1 MAASCKA
8 ARVFEAAAV
17 TSSPPVADFD
27 GSQPSE
33 ARRLAE
39 RDHGDVPWGLWG
51 SYLSERQWGTV
62 REDYS
67 ADGDAWRSF
76 PHDHA
81 RSRAY
86 RWGEDGLLGLCDDQC
101 RLCFSV
107 ALWNGND
114 PILKERAFG
123 LSNPEG
129 NHGEDIK
136 DYFFHLA
143 NTPTH
148 SFMRGLYKYPQQ
160 AFPYERLVEENGCR
174 SRDESEYELIDT
186 GIFSDNRYFDIFFEY
201 AKQSPHDILIR
212 LRVINRGPA
221 AAPLTLLPTLWL
233 RNTWSWGYPDE
244 PRRSIRLDPD
254 PVAPEPFASSD
265 PAAHAPATAASAS
278 ADPATC
284 AAVVSDAIPHL
295 GSYRLICREPG
306 RWLFTDNETN
316 SQRLWGEANATQ
328 YQKDGFHRFLVAGE
342 EEAIQAAGPG
352 SKAGRLLQRTLAPGE
367 EWVVALRLVSTDAKT
382 GADPFG
388 AEFATTFADR
398 EQEWQEF
405 FDQRVPGLNEE
416 DRQILLAGS
425 AGLLWGKTYYGWSV
439 LRWLDGDP
447 TNPPPPPERWQSE
460 NAYWKRLHANDIISM
475 PDSWE
480 YPYFCQWDLMFHAV
494 CFAQIHPSMAKQQ
507 CLLLR
512 DPHYTAPNAQT
523 PAYEW
528 ALSDPNPPIG
538 AWAAMRIYQINRK
551 ETDTAD
557 PIFLRMAFRKLLLEY
572 GWWANR
578 NDRSGF
584 NVFEGGFLGLDN
596 IAVFDRRFPLADGS
610 VIEQCDGTAWMAA
623 LSLHLLQIAVELS
636 EEEPEYADLCERF
649 VVDFVQL
656 SMSLNNPMSRNFQ
669 NWDEEDGFYYDV
681 IRRPDGSSDFLRTR
695 SISGLVPLLAVQS
708 FDVQTVSRLPTL
720 DVEHSLAWF
729 LHERSDPTWA
739 QRYLC
744 HWHNDRLL
752 YTLVTKERLQR
763 ICKRLFDEEE
773 FLSPYGIRSLSKV
786 YEANPYTFSEGNQS
800 QTLTYSPAES
810 PVGMFGGNSNWRGPI
825 WMPMNFLLI
834 ESLQKF
840 AHFYGDSFQVEFP
853 TRSGNWLNLWQ
864 VSLELEKRLVS
875 IFRRDSQGKR
885 PFNGDEELLQ
895 QDPHWRDL
903 ILFHEYFHGD
913 CGRGLGASHQ
923 TGWSALVCKMLLQLS
938 RYPNG

>member
-1 MAASCKA
+1 MSI
-8 ARVFEAAAV
+8 
-17 TSSPPVADFD
+17 SSPLADVQ
-27 GSQPSE
+27 GLPASE
-33 ARRLAE
+33 ARRMAE
-39 RDHGDVPWGLWG
+39 RDHGSVPWGLWG

-67 ADGDAWRSF
+67 ADGDAWQSF

-86 RWGEDGLLGLCDDQC
+86 RWGEDGLLGLCDEQC

-107 ALWNGND
+107 ALWNGHD
-114 PILKERAFG
+114 PILKERPFG

-148 SFMRGLYKYPQQ
+148 SFMRGLYKYPQR
-160 AFPYERLVEENGCR
+160 AFPYQQLLEENRRR
-174 SRDESEYELIDT
+174 SREQPEYELIDT
-186 GIFSDNRYFDIFFEY
+186 GIFDDNRYFDVVVEY

-212 LRVINRGPA
+212 LRVSNRGPVE
-221 AAPLTLLPTLWL
+221 APLTLLPTLWL

-244 PRRSIRLDPD
+244 EQRAIRLDPTVG
-254 PVAPEPFASSD
+254 P
-265 PAAHAPATAASAS
+265 PATAQSGGPQLAV
-278 ADPATC
+278 ADPALDATT
-284 AAVVSDAIPHL
+284 AAASGPVPADGDPTRGSAVLVDSLPTL
-295 GSYRLICREPG
+295 GRYRLSCREPG

-316 SQRLWGEANATQ
+316 SERLWGEPNATP
-328 YQKDGFHRFLVAGE
+328 YQKDGFHRFVVEGE
-342 EEAIQAAGPG
+342 EAAIRPEGAG
-352 SKAGRLLQRTLAPGE
+352 SKAACLLRRRLAPGE
-367 EWVVALRLVSTDAKT
+367 EWVVDLRLASTA
-382 GADPFG
+382 AAVEDPFG
-388 AEFATTFADR
+388 VEFETTFAAR
-398 EQEWQEF
+398 EREWLEY
-405 FDQRVPGLNEE
+405 FDQRVPDLSEA
-416 DRQILLAGS
+416 DRAILLAGA
-425 AGLLWGKTYYGWSV
+425 AGLLWGKKYYGWSV

-447 TNPPPPPERWQSE
+447 TAAPPPQERWQSA

-475 PDSWE
+475 PDCWE

-494 CFAQIHPSMAKQQ
+494 CFAQIDPETAKQQ
-507 CLLLR
+507 CMLLR
-512 DPHYTAPNAQT
+512 NPHYTAPNAQT

-538 AWAAMRIYQINRK
+538 AWAAMRIYQIDRK
-551 ETDTAD
+551 QTDTGD
-557 PIFLRMAFRKLLLEY
+557 LVFLRMAFRKLLLEY

-596 IAVFDRRFPLADGS
+596 IAVFDRRFPLVDGS

-636 EEEPEYADLCERF
+636 QEEPEYADLCERF

-656 SMSLNNPMSRNFQ
+656 SIGLNSPLGRHFL

-681 IRRPDGSSDFLRTR
+681 IRRTDGSSDYLRTR
-695 SISGLVPLLAVQS
+695 SLSGLVPLLAVQS
-708 FDVQTVSRLPTL
+708 FDVETVSRLPML
-720 DVEHSLAWF
+720 DAEHSLAWF
-729 LHERSDPTWA
+729 VHERSDPAWVSN
-739 QRYLC
+739 YLS

-752 YTLVTKERLQR
+752 FTLVTEERLRR
-763 ICKRLFDEEE
+763 ICQRLFDEDE

-786 YEANPYTFSEGNQS
+786 YENHPYTFTEGTQS
-800 QTLTYSPAES
+800 QTLAYSPAES
-810 PVGMFGGNSNWRGPI
+810 PVAMFGGNSNWRGPI

-840 AHFYGDSFQVEFP
+840 FHFYGDSFQVEFP
-853 TRSGNWLNLWQ
+853 TRSGHWLNLWQ

-875 IFRRDSQGKR
+875 IFRRNSSGQR
-885 PFNGDEELLQ
+885 PFNGAEELLQ
-895 QDPHWRDL
+895 RDPYWRDL

-913 CGRGLGASHQ
+913 DGRGLGASHQ